1 MKVEFIKA
9 WPPYQVGET
18 LDLADEF
25 LESNQM
31 FSRGIVVKADQKD
44 AEDDAEDKE
53 PASKQ
58 LEGAPVDKMQ
68 RGASNK

>member
-1 MKVEFIKA
+1 MKVRFIKA
-9 WPPYQVGET
+9 WDPYQVGET
-18 LDLADEF
+18 LDLTDDF

-44 AEDDAEDKE
+44 AEDKE

-58 LEGAPVDKMQ
+58 VENAPVDKMQ
-68 RGASNK
+68 RDSSTK